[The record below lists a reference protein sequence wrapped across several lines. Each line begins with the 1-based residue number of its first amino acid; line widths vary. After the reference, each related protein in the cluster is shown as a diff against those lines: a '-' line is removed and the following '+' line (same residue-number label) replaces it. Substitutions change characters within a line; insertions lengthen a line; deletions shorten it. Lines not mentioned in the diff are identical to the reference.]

1 MIWLGSANVKHSNH
15 ISFMSTTL
23 AKVHHADQF
32 INPELRAIAHHA
44 RKSKLTSWY
53 RVRFS
58 GEEVAFLAVERFGK
72 RFVLNQM
79 VVPRELRD
87 LGVGS
92 AALRA
97 VEDLAQSEGF
107 GTVRVWP
114 RPLDNSFDQ
123 EGLERWYRERGYKT
137 VPDGTGDREKRI
149 IPVSP
154 DNNFRSFCE
163 LNRGFRVISTE
174 WTDYS
179 RKVFQNSTKA
189 LENVVGAK
197 SVEDAIE
204 VQTKYAKEAYE
215 AHTAELKKLGEMYA
229 SLMQTAFKMQA
240 H

>member
-1 MIWLGSANVKHSNH
+1 
-15 ISFMSTTL
+15 
-23 AKVHHADQF
+23 
-32 INPELRAIAHHA
+32 
-44 RKSKLTSWY
+44 
-53 RVRFS
+53 
-58 GEEVAFLAVERFGK
+58 
-72 RFVLNQM
+72 M

-229 SLMQTAFKMQA
+229 SLIDCIQDAGSLETSRRMPTDVLLAAAISMIAVPYLFPLRSLPVISGPGA
-240 H
+240 VGSRGPVCVPIPGLAIEVS